1 MVWPEFDVSI
11 VENNVDGE
19 SSETVMVSGIPENC
33 LTTGDSARFTSDQL
47 FIYFNV
53 HTWHTRQREV
63 WHQPPTASQEDF
75 IFYNILRSLSVS
87 DKLLDEPLIP
97 YWPDSF
103 HIPGLIRFL
112 AGVEDFACRSAHYTL
127 RSKMPSIANSIAKRS
142 CLICLHDRKV
152 VVDDTE
158 WQLLFGCCA
167 TAEHRSKYFASLKDD
182 PLAAASLPTSPS
194 ISTLVNHFLFARET
208 SDNLRIFAQF
218 VKDSLQARQRR
229 LRLVQAQCPDSIF
242 I

>member
-1 MVWPEFDVSI
+1 M
-11 VENNVDGE
+11 
-19 SSETVMVSGIPENC
+19 
-33 LTTGDSARFTSDQL
+33 L
-47 FIYFNV
+47 FIHFNV
-53 HTWHTRQREV
+53 HTWHTRQRYV
-63 WHQPPTASQEDF
+63 WQQPPTASQEDF

-103 HIPGLIRFL
+103 HIRGLIRFL
-112 AGVEDFACRSAHYTL
+112 VGVEDFVAAVLTIRYVRRCLT
-127 RSKMPSIANSIAKRS
+127 ANSIAKRS

-158 WQLLFGCCA
+158 WHLLFGCYA
-167 TAEHRSKYFASLKDD
+167 TAEHRSTYFASLKDD
-182 PLAAASLPTSPS
+182 PLPAALPLFRLLPPF
-194 ISTLVNHFLFARET
+194 LVNQFLFARET

>member
-1 MVWPEFDVSI
+1 M
-11 VENNVDGE
+11 
-19 SSETVMVSGIPENC
+19 
-33 LTTGDSARFTSDQL
+33 L
-47 FIYFNV
+47 FIHFNV

-63 WHQPPTASQEDF
+63 WQQPPTASQEGF

-112 AGVEDFACRSAHYTL
+112 ADVEDFACRSAHYTL

-142 CLICLHDRKV
+142 CLLCVHDRKV

-158 WQLLFGCCA
+158 WHLLFGCSA
-167 TAEHRSKYFASLKDD
+167 TVENRSKSFASLIND
-182 PLAAASLPTSPS
+182 PLPAASLPTSPS

-208 SDNLRIFAQF
+208 SDNFGLFAQF

-229 LRLVQAQCPDSIF
+229 LRRV
-242 I
+242 

>member
-1 MVWPEFDVSI
+1 M
-11 VENNVDGE
+11 
-19 SSETVMVSGIPENC
+19 
-33 LTTGDSARFTSDQL
+33 L
-47 FIYFNV
+47 FIHFNV

-63 WHQPPTASQEDF
+63 WQQPPTASQEGF

-158 WQLLFGCCA
+158 WHLLFGCCA
-167 TAEHRSKYFASLKDD
+167 TAEHRSKYFASLKDG
-182 PLAAASLPTSPS
+182 PLSAASLPTSPS
-194 ISTLVNHFLFARET
+194 ISTLVNHFCSSAKR
-208 SDNLRIFAQF
+208 RIISAYLP
-218 VKDSLQARQRR
+218 SL
-229 LRLVQAQCPDSIF
+229 
-242 I
+242 

>member
-11 VENNVDGE
+11 VESNVDGE
-19 SSETVMVSGIPENC
+19 SSETVIVSGIPENC
-33 LTTGDSARFTSDQL
+33 LTTGDSAKLTSDQL
-47 FIYFNV
+47 FIHFND

-63 WHQPPTASQEDF
+63 WQQPPTASQGDF
-75 IFYNILRSLSVS
+75 IFYNILRSLTVS

-158 WQLLFGCCA
+158 WHLLFGCYA
-167 TAEHRSKYFASLKDD
+167 TAEHRSTYFASLKDD
-182 PLAAASLPTSPS
+182 PLPAALPLFRLLPPF
-194 ISTLVNHFLFARET
+194 LVNHFLFARES

-229 LRLVQAQCPDSIF
+229 LRRVQAQCPDSIF